1 MKKAK
6 IISAFTVAMGIG
18 LALGSCGGNG
28 TETPVTSKFDFQI
41 SFASGASGK
50 LFVNKVDSV
59 VIREI
64 NPDST
69 IRQYTAEIATSGGS
83 EYATVTPIE
92 GERLSF
98 TVNPKK
104 VTYDPVTK
112 KDKTLMLRV
121 TETTSK
127 IRKNLQF
134 TIGEEIINQNAGQNF
149 ASNPQVRTEILG
161 KLEKYAME
169 NYLTGISLF
178 ENGGYVKYADRVNLP
193 TTEYITGYGFGV
205 LTEGEL
211 DPNLPLAGKDIVH
224 PTYLQS
230 ASSSDPMTINAWDA
244 TGSQVGDLN
253 SYISTA
259 YWGTKMKGDTYEWY
273 PVLAKDEVNGK
284 PNNAPI
290 AVPTQAEIESGLNM
304 YKTWKVYVKTGEE
317 EGVAYRTAATSPYAK
332 DYNKRDISLY
342 DYESVYQ
349 MLLSQ
354 ESGVTRGAELANDT
368 TYGIKGGSSYFL
380 KTKGVR
386 EEMIKLT
393 PEEVAKYGDRYPTG
407 SRSNLDKTWDDMK
420 ESGELGVQI
429 GKDEFGSYIQL
440 ELVNPIDQ
448 FTAMYT
454 LSSNLYSPMPKE
466 FIRSIGGGD
475 YTIGMKE
482 YGTFKVSNPV
492 NSTLSCGPFFLDEWN
507 TNETNYTVF
516 TRNDDWFEVNGT
528 RYKIPGVVVR
538 VFPGA
543 SEQPDAIYNQFQI
556 GMLDSTGIPSN
567 KMSELNPSTDKE
579 TEGDSTFK
587 LNVNS
592 CTQERWNELFGT
604 HGTNPTH
611 TTDNA
616 YICKPWMS
624 NKNFLKGLY
633 WSIDRNSFASARGVK
648 PSINYFS
655 DSYLS
660 KPNPLDREE
669 GESGVYNDTDAH
681 KEAVADFHGKT
692 GGKENYGY
700 DISVAVASF
709 KLAVLELHEAGQLE
723 YGTPNAPKVIKI
735 HIRWMYQSDTREYG
749 DEIAKYI
756 TDAFNNPEVCGGK
769 VKLEI
774 EQEAVAVWDQVYN
787 DYLMQGKFDLGFGA
801 ISGNS
806 YNPLNFM
813 EVLKSDNSSG
823 FTLNWGADTGKV
835 DKDSPIVFDA
845 KDGKGAKAYS
855 YDALWAAGDH
865 GAVISNG
872 ENVDPVKTC
881 YIAKFSSNY
890 FHINGAEL
898 DVPFQFVEITPEQGV
913 ALQFISI
920 KLYLSTVGTID
931 LTPKSIKYDEE
942 TGAIVSITLS
952 FTAAECQEYNK
963 KLIDANNLAKK
974 AEETTDSDLKDK
986 YTYPF
991 QGRTYGLFWL
1001 LEIHYTLSI
1010 AGGVP
1015 SENIK
1020 YVNYTQKDEESK
1032 SMSFASLALR

>member
-1 MKKAK
+1 
-6 IISAFTVAMGIG
+6 FTVAMGIG

-28 TETPVTSKFDFQI
+28 TDTPVTAKFDFKI
-41 SFASGASGK
+41 SFASGATNK
-50 LFVNKVDSV
+50 LYLNKVDSV
-59 VIREI
+59 IIREI
-64 NPDST
+64 NPNS
-69 IRQYTAEIATSGGS
+69 INREYVAEIANKDGD
-83 EYATVTPIE
+83 EYVTISQSE
-92 GERLSF
+92 GEKLSF
-98 TVNPKK
+98 TVKPKK
-104 VTYDPVTK
+104 VTFDPVK
-112 KDKTLMLRV
+112 GVENTLVLRV
-121 TETTSK
+121 TEKASNIK
-127 IRKNLQF
+127 KSLQF

-149 ASNPQVRTEILG
+149 ASDPEARTEILG

-178 ENGGYVKYADRVNLP
+178 ENGGFVRYSKRVKLP
-193 TTEYITGYGFGV
+193 TEKYIPGYGFGV
-205 LTEGEL
+205 LSEGEL
-211 DPNLPLAGKDIVH
+211 DPNYPLAGKDIVR

-230 ASSSDPMTINAWDA
+230 ASTSDPMTINAWDA

-273 PVLAKDEVNGK
+273 PVLAKDTVNGQ

-317 EGVAYRTAATSPYAK
+317 EGVAYRTAATSPYAAT
-332 DYNKRDISLY
+332 YNKRGISLY

-407 SRSNLDKTWDDMK
+407 YRSNLDKTWDDMK

-429 GKDEFGSYIQL
+429 GKDAIGSYIQL

-475 YTIGMKE
+475 YTKGMKD
-482 YGTFKVSNPV
+482 YGTFKISNPV

-507 TNETNYTVF
+507 TSETNYTVF
-516 TRNDDWFEVNGT
+516 TRNDDWFEVGP

-567 KMSELNPSTDKE
+567 KMDEKNPITDKE

-592 CTQERWNELFGT
+592 CTQERWNELFGK
-604 HGTNPTH
+604 GGSIDPSG
-611 TTDNA
+611 TDNA

-633 WSIDRNSFASARGVK
+633 WSINRKAFALARGVK

-681 KEAVADFHGKT
+681 KEAVANFHGVS
-692 GGKENYGY
+692 GGEENYGY
-700 DISVAVASF
+700 NISIARSAF
-709 KLAVLELHEAGQLE
+709 KLAVLELHEAGKLE
-723 YGTPNAPKVIKI
+723 YGTAGSPTVIKI

-749 DEIAKYI
+749 DEIAKYM

-787 DYLMQGKFDLGFGA
+787 DYLMKGKYDLGFGA

-835 DKDSPIVFDA
+835 DKNSPIMFDA

-890 FHINGAEL
+890 FEETGAEL
-898 DVPFQFVEITPEQGV
+898 EIPFQFVDITPEQGV

-920 KLYLSTVGTID
+920 KLYLATVGTID
-931 LTPKSIKYDEE
+931 LTPKSIKYDET
-942 TGAIVSITLS
+942 TGAIISITLS
-952 FTAAECQEYNK
+952 FTAAECQDYNK
-963 KLIDANNLAKK
+963 QLIDANNLTKK
-974 AEETTDSDLKDK
+974 ADETTDKDLKDK
-986 YTYPF
+986 YTHPF
-991 QGRTYGLFWL
+991 QARTYGLYWL
-1001 LEIHYTLSI
+1001 LEVHYTLSI

-1015 SENIK
+1015 SENVT
-1020 YVNYTQKDEESK
+1020 YVNYTKKDEESK
-1032 SMSFASLALR
+1032 SMSLASLSLR